1 MKKKGILQR
10 SLDRVEWIG
19 NKLPHPVTLFAL
31 LALLV
36 VVLSAIISQFGVEV
50 EHPGEE
56 GEMVAVQNLLSTE
69 GIQYIFTSMTDNF
82 INFAPLGIVLVTM
95 LGIGIAEN
103 SGLISAILRGFVL
116 FIPKSLITAGL
127 VFAGVMSSVASDA
140 GYVVLP
146 PLGAVIFAGL
156 GRHPLASTLR

>member
-1 MKKKGILQR
+1 
-10 SLDRVEWIG
+10 
-19 NKLPHPVTLFAL
+19 
-31 LALLV
+31 
-36 VVLSAIISQFGVEV
+36 FGVEV

-127 VFAGVMSSVASDA
+127 VLDRKSTRLNSSHVSIS
-140 GYVVLP
+140 Y
-146 PLGAVIFAGL
+146 
-156 GRHPLASTLR
+156 